1 MEYKLV
7 DEFQLD
13 WHLEGKSK
21 QTAKNYAFDLRKFL
35 KEYENPTLNQAK
47 EWVLETDSIVGR
59 RKRAQAIRAF
69 GRWLADQGIAG
80 FEWHKRLP
88 LTKEKTFPQQTVVQ
102 SDYERALVNAKSL
115 RDRAIIEV
123 LWSCGLRRTELAV
136 LQIQDIDFLGGYI
149 VVRQSKTGKPRI
161 VPLSP
166 NAKRALRRYLQG
178 RSEGSL
184 FKVQS
189 NTVRLILKRLNAP
202 SAHAWRRGW
211 AVQALRNGVSET
223 SVRAAAGWSSG
234 AMVARYTRAL
244 SGELAVEEFQ
254 RSWSEVM
261 LHRSGR

>member
-1 MEYKLV
+1 MDIKLV

-21 QTAKNYAFDLRKFL
+21 QTAKNYAFDLRRFL
-35 KEYENPTLNQAK
+35 SDFKNPTLEQAK
-47 EWVLETDSIVGR
+47 EWVQRTESIVGR

-69 GRWLADQGIAG
+69 GRWLANQGIPG
-80 FEWHKRLP
+80 FEWHRQLP
-88 LTKEKTFPQQTVVQ
+88 LTKEKTFPQKTVVR
-102 SDYERALVNAKSL
+102 SDYERALINAKSL
-115 RDRAIIEV
+115 RDKAIIEV

-136 LQIQDIDFLGGYI
+136 LEVTDIDFLGGYI

-166 NAKRALRRYLQG
+166 NAKRALRRFLQG
-178 RSEGSL
+178 RTEGSL
-184 FKVQS
+184 FRLQS
-189 NTVRLILKRLNAP
+189 NTVRLILKRLDAP

-254 RSWSEVM
+254 RSWS
-261 LHRSGR
+261 S

>member
-1 MEYKLV
+1 MDIKLV

-13 WHLEGKSK
+13 WHMEGKSK

-35 KEYENPTLNQAK
+35 KEYENPTLSQAK
-47 EWVLETDSIVGR
+47 EWVMKTDSIVGR

-69 GRWLADQGIAG
+69 GKWLAGQGIPG
-80 FEWHKRLP
+80 FEWHKQLP
-88 LTKEKTFPQQTVVQ
+88 LPKEKTFPQQTVVQ
-102 SDYERALVNAKSL
+102 SDYEKALINAKTL
-115 RDRAIIEV
+115 RDKAIIEV

-136 LQIQDIDFLGGYI
+136 LEVTDVDFLGGYI

-178 RSEGSL
+178 RTEGSL

-211 AVQALRNGVSET
+211 SVQALRNGVSET

-244 SGELAVEEFQ
+244 SGELAVQEFQ
-254 RSWSEVM
+254 RSW
-261 LHRSGR
+261 GR

>member
-1 MEYKLV
+1 MDIKLV

-21 QTAKNYAFDLRKFL
+21 QTAKNYAFDLRRFL
-35 KEYENPTLNQAK
+35 SAFSNPSLDQAK
-47 EWVLETDSIVGR
+47 EWVLQTESIVGR

-69 GRWLADQGIAG
+69 GKWLADQGIPG
-80 FEWHKRLP
+80 FEWHKQLP

-102 SDYERALVNAKSL
+102 ADYERALINAKSL
-115 RDRAIIEV
+115 RDKAIIEV

-136 LQIQDIDFLGGYI
+136 LEVTDVDFLGGYI

-178 RSEGSL
+178 RTEGSL

-202 SAHAWRRGW
+202 SAHSWRRGW
-211 AVQALRNGVSET
+211 AVQSLRSGVSET
-223 SVRAAAGWSSG
+223 SVRAAAGWTSG

-254 RSWSEVM
+254 RSWSN
-261 LHRSGR
+261 

>member
-21 QTAKNYAFDLRKFL
+21 QTAKNYALDLRKFL
-35 KEYENPTLNQAK
+35 REYHNPTLVQAK
-47 EWVLETDSIVGR
+47 EWVLKTDSIVGR

-69 GRWLADQGIAG
+69 GRWLNYQGIAG
-80 FEWHKRLP
+80 FEWHKQLP
-88 LTKEKTFPQQTVVQ
+88 LTKEKTFPQPTVVQ
-102 SDYERALVNAKSL
+102 SDYEKALINAKSL
-115 RDRAIIEV
+115 RDKAIIEV

-136 LQIQDIDFLGGYI
+136 LEVSDIDFLGGYI

-178 RSEGSL
+178 RTEGSL
-184 FKVQS
+184 FKLQS

-234 AMVARYTRAL
+234 AMVSRYTRAL

-254 RSWSEVM
+254 RSWS
-261 LHRSGR
+261 

>member
-1 MEYKLV
+1 MDIKLV

-21 QTAKNYAFDLRKFL
+21 QTAKNYAFDLRRFL
-35 KEYENPTLNQAK
+35 SDFKNPTLEQAK
-47 EWVLETDSIVGR
+47 EWVQRTESIVGR

-69 GRWLADQGIAG
+69 GRWLANQGIPG
-80 FEWHKRLP
+80 FEWHRQLP
-88 LTKEKTFPQQTVVQ
+88 LTKEKTFPQKTVVR
-102 SDYERALVNAKSL
+102 SDYERALINAKSL
-115 RDRAIIEV
+115 RDKAIIEV

-136 LQIQDIDFLGGYI
+136 LEVTDIDFLGGYI

-178 RSEGSL
+178 RTEGSL
-184 FKVQS
+184 FRLQS

-211 AVQALRNGVSET
+211 AVESLRNGVSET

-254 RSWSEVM
+254 RSWI
-261 LHRSGR
+261 

>member
-1 MEYKLV
+1 MDIKLV

-21 QTAKNYAFDLRKFL
+21 QTAKNYAFDLRRFL
-35 KEYENPTLNQAK
+35 TAFSNPSLDQAK
-47 EWVLETDSIVGR
+47 EWVLQTESIVGR

-69 GRWLADQGIAG
+69 GKWLADQGIPG
-80 FEWHKRLP
+80 FAWYKQLP
-88 LTKEKTFPQQTVVQ
+88 LTKEKTFPQKTVVQ
-102 SDYERALVNAKSL
+102 ADYEKALINAKSL
-115 RDRAIIEV
+115 RDKAIIEV

-136 LQIQDIDFLGGYI
+136 LEVTDVDFLGGYI

-178 RSEGSL
+178 RIEGSL
-184 FKVQS
+184 FRLQS

-211 AVQALRNGVSET
+211 AVQALRSGVSET
-223 SVRAAAGWSSG
+223 SVRAAAGWTSG

-244 SGELAVEEFQ
+244 SGELAVEEFHK
-254 RSWSEVM
+254 SWS
-261 LHRSGR
+261 

>member
-1 MEYKLV
+1 MDIKLV
-7 DEFQLD
+7 NEFQLD

-21 QTAKNYAFDLRKFL
+21 QTAKNYAFDLRGFL
-35 KEYENPTLNQAK
+35 RCFENPTLGQAK
-47 EWVLETDSIVGR
+47 EWVLMTDSIVGR

-80 FEWHKRLP
+80 FEWHRKLP

-102 SDYERALVNAKSL
+102 SDYEKALANAKSL
-115 RDRAIIEV
+115 RDKAIIEV

-136 LQIQDIDFLGGYI
+136 LQINDIDFLGGYI

-166 NAKRALRRYLQG
+166 DAKRALRRYIQG
-178 RSEGSL
+178 RTEGSL
-184 FKVQS
+184 FNVQS
-189 NTVRLILKRLNAP
+189 NTVRLILKRLHAP

-211 AVQALRNGVSET
+211 AVQALRSGVSET

-254 RSWSEVM
+254 RSWVS
-261 LHRSGR
+261 S

>member
-1 MEYKLV
+1 MDIKLV

-21 QTAKNYAFDLRKFL
+21 QTAKNYSFDLRKFL
-35 KEYENPTLNQAK
+35 TAFSNPSLEQAK
-47 EWVLETDSIVGR
+47 EWVLKTDSIVGR

-69 GRWLADQGIAG
+69 GKWLADQGIPG
-80 FEWHKRLP
+80 FEWHKQLP
-88 LTKEKTFPQQTVVQ
+88 LTKEKTFPQQTVVKA
-102 SDYERALVNAKSL
+102 DYEKALISAKTL
-115 RDRAIIEV
+115 RDKAIIEV

-136 LQIQDIDFLGGYI
+136 LEVTDVDFLGGYI

-166 NAKRALRRYLQG
+166 NAKRALRRHLRG
-178 RSEGSL
+178 RTKGSL
-184 FKVQS
+184 FDVQS
-189 NTVRLILKRLNAP
+189 NTVRLILRRLNAP

-234 AMVARYTRAL
+234 AMVARYTRTL

-254 RSWSEVM
+254 RSWS
-261 LHRSGR
+261 

>member
-1 MEYKLV
+1 MDIKLV

-21 QTAKNYAFDLRKFL
+21 QTAKNYAFDLRRFL
-35 KEYENPTLNQAK
+35 TDFKNPTLGQAK

-80 FEWHKRLP
+80 FEWHKQLP

-254 RSWSEVM
+254 RSWVK
-261 LHRSGR
+261 